1 MPQPWKDHALA
12 GIGGVSVEDVRAG
25 SPVGTMIEVGARTYS
40 AALPTPR
47 PLTPE
52 QLATLPMPVYVALAS
67 DSSLAGSKAAEQARR
82 IPDATVVV
90 WPRTTHSLP
99 MQAREPLDK
108 ALLEFWSAHE

>member
-1 MPQPWKDHALA
+1 
-12 GIGGVSVEDVRAG
+12 
-25 SPVGTMIEVGARTYS
+25 
-40 AALPTPR
+40 
-47 PLTPE
+47 
-52 QLATLPMPVYVALAS
+52 MPVYVALAS